1 MALAPDIASSTD
13 PNPVDDHAA
22 PIDAPGLNYFV
33 FGLFFIFGGITSL
46 NDVIIPKLK
55 ELFTLSWT
63 EAMLVQFCFFAAYA
77 IVGIPGA
84 KLVKKL
90 GYMRGAVAGL
100 VTMIAGCLLFIP
112 ASQYVTYPLFLAAFF
127 ILASGVVIVQV
138 VANPLIS
145 LLGPAAT
152 THSRLTFAQAFNSF
166 GTTIFP
172 IVGAAVILGSLANVS
187 ADQLSG
193 AQLEAYRQAESVAIW
208 QGYLGV
214 AVLIGIVAAAVWAF
228 RNRLPHDEKAM
239 GSSQFVTN
247 QRYLL
252 GLAIFVVGAV
262 AAVQVSPWLG
272 MALIMLAPVVWLYGN
287 DLLKRPRFS
296 FGALCIFL
304 YVGGEVAIGSV
315 IINYL
320 TQESVMANGGPVTA
334 WINNIAS
341 VIAGFFGKSEPIAA
355 NEVEWMI
362 GLYWGGAMVGRFIGS
377 YFLRIFS
384 PGKILAFNALGAILL
399 ILISTNTTGEL
410 AGFTLL
416 AVGLMNSIMFPTIF
430 SLACEK
436 LGPRAAD
443 GSGIIN
449 IAIFGGAVVPL
460 LYGVVADATGGNLA
474 LAMIIPII
482 CYAIIA
488 GFGIF
493 ARRPA

>member
-13 PNPVDDHAA
+13 PNK
-22 PIDAPGLNYFV
+22 IDPDTPSVEAPGLQYFV

-55 ELFTLSWT
+55 ELFTLNYT
-63 EAMLVQFCFFAAYA
+63 QAMLVQFCFFTAYLL
-77 IVGIPGA
+77 IGIPGA
-84 KLVKKL
+84 KLVKRL

-100 VTMIAGCLLFIP
+100 VTMMVGCLMFIP
-112 ASQYVTYPLFLAAFF
+112 ASQTATYWVFLLALFV
-127 ILASGVVIVQV
+127 LASGVVIVQV

-145 LLGPAAT
+145 LLGPQKTA
-152 THSRLTFAQAFNSF
+152 HSRLTFAQAFNSL

-172 IVGAAVILGSLANVS
+172 LVGSVVILGSLATIT

-193 AQLEAYRQAESVAIW
+193 AELQAYRQAESEAIW

-214 AVLIGIVAAAVWAF
+214 AVLIGLVALAVWLF
-228 RNRLPHDEKAM
+228 RNRLQGEKHEA
-239 GSSQFVTN
+239 SS
-247 QRYLL
+247 
-252 GLAIFVVGAV
+252 GLAG
-262 AAVQVSPWLG
+262 L
-272 MALIMLAPVVWLYGN
+272 
-287 DLLKRPRFS
+287 DLLKRKRFG

-304 YVGGEVAIGSV
+304 YVGAEVSIGSI

-320 TQESVMANGGPVTA
+320 ALERVLGQPESVIG
-334 WINNIAS
+334 
-341 VIAGFFGKSEPIAA
+341 
-355 NEVEWMI
+355 WMI
-362 GLYWGGAMVGRFIGS
+362 GLYWGGAMVGRFVGS
-377 YFLRIFS
+377 LLLRMFS
-384 PGKILAFNALGAILL
+384 PGKILAFNAIGAILL
-399 ILISTNTTGEL
+399 IAISAATSGTL
-410 AGFTLL
+410 AGYTLL

-449 IAIFGGAVVPL
+449 VAIFGGAVVPL
-460 LYGVVADATGGNLA
+460 AFGA
-474 LAMIIPII
+474 LADLSGSLAFALILPAI

-488 GFGIF
+488 SFGLF